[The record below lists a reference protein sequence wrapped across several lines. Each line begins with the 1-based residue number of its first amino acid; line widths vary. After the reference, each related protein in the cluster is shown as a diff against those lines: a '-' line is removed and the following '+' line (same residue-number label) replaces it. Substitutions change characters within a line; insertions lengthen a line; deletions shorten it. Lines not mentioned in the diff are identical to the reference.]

1 MPTRLTITLGT
12 PDDADLS
19 LAEAET
25 LGDFEA
31 DLQALFAKRPSAV
44 VDLVVS
50 PKPGE
55 GISLPEA
62 ARAAVRAARAGVGH
76 AELFVRTEAARA
88 KVEGIITVGDVAP
101 VDVVVAGLPVRLLVA
116 DITAVVADAITNA
129 SNTNLHLG
137 SGVSGA
143 IRRAA
148 SPSLQRE
155 LDAIVA
161 RGPIASGGVVVT
173 TSHGLRNARHIVHA
187 ATADGSVDSVASG
200 YAGAL
205 AACRA
210 HHIASLVVPALGTG
224 VGGLAVDVCA
234 ELLRASV
241 EGRADHDWPRHL
253 TVALWSAADQAA
265 FVHAFS
271 VAPSSPEGQ
280 ARS

>member
-12 PDDADLS
+12 PDDADVA
-19 LAEAET
+19 LADAET

-31 DLQALFAKRPSAV
+31 DLKALFANRPSVV

-62 ARAAVRAARAGVGH
+62 ARAVVRAARTGVGH
-76 AELFVRTEAARA
+76 AELCVRTEAARE
-88 KVEGIITVGDVAP
+88 KVECIVNVGATAP
-101 VDVVVAGLPVRLLVA
+101 LDVVVAGLPVRLLVA
-116 DITAVVADAITNA
+116 DITSVVADAITNA

-148 SPSLQRE
+148 APSLQRE

-161 RGPIASGGVVVT
+161 RGPIAPGGVVVT
-173 TSHGLRNARHIVHA
+173 SSHGLRNARHIVHA
-187 ATADGSVDSVASG
+187 STADGSVDSVAVG

-210 HHIASLVVPALGTG
+210 HHIESLVVPALGTG
-224 VGGLAVDVCA
+224 VGGLAVEVCA
-234 ELLRASV
+234 QLLRASV
-241 EGRADHDWPRHL
+241 EGRADHEWPRSL
-253 TVALWSAADQAA
+253 TVALWAAADHAA
-265 FVHAFS
+265 FAHAFS
-271 VAPSSPEGQ
+271 VAPSSPQGQ
-280 ARS
+280 AG